1 MMYTHFVLIST
12 YNHLVCMY
20 LCMYVCSMYLNE
32 CMYGFTTALT
42 TSLCTYVRMYVNTI
56 GCRPDIQVDLTYSP
70 SMYVCT
76 HLCMYGCMYVWFL
89 QCRLQIHEERLGRK
103 RKRSEFCGIITMYV
117 YIRIYY
123 IHLMYV
129 CMYVCM
135 QLLIM
140 CMLLCCRKRSSFS
153 SIRTAK

>member
-1 MMYTHFVLIST
+1 MNI
-12 YNHLVCMY
+12 Y
-20 LCMYVCSMYLNE
+20 LYIY
-32 CMYGFTTALT
+32 
-42 TSLCTYVRMYVNTI
+42 LCTYVCMNVCMKVDSEWIVPFMSAYVDVRTECQVEDAKFTMLFVSRRCKYRP
-56 GCRPDIQVDLTYSP
+56 GRPDIQSIYVCMYAF
-70 SMYVCT
+70 MYV
-76 HLCMYGCMYVWFL
+76 CMYVWFL

-117 YIRIYY
+117 CIYTY
-123 IHLMYV
+123 AICIS

-135 QLLIM
+135 QWLIV